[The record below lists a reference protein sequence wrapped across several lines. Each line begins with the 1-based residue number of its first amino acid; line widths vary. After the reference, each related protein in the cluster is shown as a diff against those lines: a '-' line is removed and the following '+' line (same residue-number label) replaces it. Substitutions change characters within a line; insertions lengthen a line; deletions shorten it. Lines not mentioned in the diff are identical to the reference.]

1 VGKQAGKELKMLA
14 DAHTHLDLV
23 AANQLQLFGGK
34 TLPQLIADAKSS
46 GVGIII
52 TASTSLESSQQNI
65 SIAHSYPGVFPA
77 VGLHPWWP
85 LTIDP
90 TTYQRLRELATSGT
104 VVAISE
110 IGLDYNRNLF
120 TGQDLSD
127 PETREVQQQAFRQ
140 QLQLAREVK
149 LPVIVHCGGAHQD
162 TMDILGTENAADIGG
177 AAHGFHGDVAALR
190 NWLDLG
196 FYISIGIRSISVLEE
211 TPGLKETYQ
220 QIPLERL
227 LLETDQ
233 DPVGVPLVASKFAEL
248 KAATVDEIA
257 EATTNNLK
265 RLLRLPR

>member
-1 VGKQAGKELKMLA
+1 MLA

-23 AANQLQLFGGK
+23 AADHLQLFGGK
-34 TLPQLIADAKSS
+34 TLPQLIADANRH

-65 SIAHSYPGVFPA
+65 NIAQSYPGVFPA

-85 LTIDP
+85 MTIDP
-90 TTYQRLRELATSGT
+90 TTYRHLRELATSRM
-104 VVAISE
+104 VVALSE

-127 PETREVQQQAFRQ
+127 LDTREIQQQAFRQ
-140 QLQLAREVK
+140 QLRLAREVE
-149 LPVIVHCGGAHQD
+149 LPVIVHCSDAHQD
-162 TMDILGTENAADIGG
+162 TMDILRAENGADIGG
-177 AAHGFHGDVAALR
+177 AVHGFRGDVATLDD
-190 NWLDLG
+190 WLELG
-196 FYISIGIRSISVLEE
+196 FCISVGVRSIPILDEM
-211 TPGLKETYQ
+211 PGLKETYQ

-233 DPVGVPLVASKFAEL
+233 DPVGVPMVASKFAEL
-248 KAATVDEIA
+248 KAVTAGEIA

-265 RLLRLPR
+265 QLLHLP